1 MSLKIYRKNKE
12 TVWMTLGN
20 KCARCGC
27 KHNLQLDHIDPRTK
41 KFDVT
46 PKLGSKLGPL
56 WEEIHKCQLLCE
68 SCHREKNKED
78 QEVIQMKRK
87 DFIHVD
93 HRFDPILQENM
104 CDITIDESKKDGRA
118 YIKYVDY
125 IAKKKGVNFWDVVI
139 EHNDESSK
147 YNRFIIFK
155 KWDTIDFSKYDKS
168 VEQIKKEKD
177 YLEKYIVEM
186 KQEHPDLYDRFE
198 EMYLKDENGINQFD
212 GESLTKIV
220 DKIVEEG

>member
-1 MSLKIYRKNKE
+1 
-12 TVWMTLGN
+12 MTLGN

-27 KHNLQLDHIDPRTK
+27 KHNLQLDHIDPQTK

-87 DFIHVD
+87 DFIYVD
-93 HRFDPILQENM
+93 QRFDPILQEYIR
-104 CDITIDESKKDGRA
+104 DVTIDESKKDGRA
-118 YIKYVDY
+118 YIKLVDY
-125 IAKKKGVNFWDVVI
+125 IAKKKGVDFWDVVT
-139 EHNDESSK
+139 EHNNEYEAYSM
-147 YNRFIIFK
+147 FVMLK

-168 VEQIKKEKD
+168 VEKLSIDKN
-177 YLEKYIVEM
+177 YLEKFIAEI
-186 KQEHPDLYDRFE
+186 KQEDPDLYNRCE
-198 EMYLKDENGINQFD
+198 EMYLKDENGINQSN

-220 DKIVEEG
+220 DRIVEEG

>member
-27 KHNLQLDHIDPRTK
+27 KHNLQLDHIDPQTK

-87 DFIHVD
+87 DFIYVD
-93 HRFDPILQENM
+93 QRFDPILQEYIR
-104 CDITIDESKKDGRA
+104 DVTIDESKKDGRA
-118 YIKYVDY
+118 YIKLVDY
-125 IAKKKGVNFWDVVI
+125 IAKKKGVDFWDVVT
-139 EHNDESSK
+139 EHNNEYEAYSM
-147 YNRFIIFK
+147 FVMLK

-168 VEQIKKEKD
+168 VEKLSIDKN
-177 YLEKYIVEM
+177 YLEKFIAEI
-186 KQEHPDLYDRFE
+186 KQEDPDLYNRCE
-198 EMYLKDENGINQFD
+198 EMYLKDENGINQSN

-220 DKIVEEG
+220 DRIVEEG

>member
-27 KHNLQLDHIDPRTK
+27 KHNLQLDHIDPQTK

-87 DFIHVD
+87 DFMYVD
-93 HRFDPILQENM
+93 QRFDPILQEYIR
-104 CDITIDESKKDGRA
+104 DVTIDK
-118 YIKYVDY
+118 
-125 IAKKKGVNFWDVVI
+125 
-139 EHNDESSK
+139 
-147 YNRFIIFK
+147 
-155 KWDTIDFSKYDKS
+155 
-168 VEQIKKEKD
+168 
-177 YLEKYIVEM
+177 L
-186 KQEHPDLYDRFE
+186 
-198 EMYLKDENGINQFD
+198 
-212 GESLTKIV
+212 SLIH
-220 DKIVEEG
+220 I